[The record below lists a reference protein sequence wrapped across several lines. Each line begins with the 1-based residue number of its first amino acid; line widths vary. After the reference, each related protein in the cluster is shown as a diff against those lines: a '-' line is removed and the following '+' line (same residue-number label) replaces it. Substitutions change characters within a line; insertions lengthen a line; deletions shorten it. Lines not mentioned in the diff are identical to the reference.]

1 MKKGKDEWRK
11 GRMNEERE
19 ELMKNG
25 KKEGWM
31 KNEEREVIKNKCHN
45 ITSGCFLKHVES
57 LTFDWTLFW
66 LHFIYL
72 YKHWEQK
79 SMLEKKYKKRVARE

>member
-31 KNEEREVIKNKCHN
+31 KNEERE
-45 ITSGCFLKHVES
+45 
-57 LTFDWTLFW
+57 
-66 LHFIYL
+66 
-72 YKHWEQK
+72 
-79 SMLEKKYKKRVARE
+79 